1 MGNLI
6 MINAYYVE
14 CVKEYLSMP
23 KDAGFDYMETL
34 VEEISDAEGI
44 TWSAAYE
51 FFGLLCDEVVM
62 GRK

>member
-34 VEEISDAEGI
+34 VEEISDAESI